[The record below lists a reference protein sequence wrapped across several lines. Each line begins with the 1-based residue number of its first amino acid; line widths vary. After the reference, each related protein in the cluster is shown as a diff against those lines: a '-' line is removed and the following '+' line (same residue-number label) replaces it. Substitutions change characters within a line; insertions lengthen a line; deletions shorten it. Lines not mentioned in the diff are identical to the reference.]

1 MSAAPDLI
9 AIALLALVLVASL
22 LGGPIRTLLIVFFGW
37 RVTRLLA
44 LPAVGVGLFAW
55 FR

>member
-9 AIALLALVLVASL
+9 AIALLLLVLVASL
-22 LGGPIRTLLIVFFGW
+22 LGGPIRTLLLMVVGW
-37 RVTRLLA
+37 RLTRLLA